1 MHGVGDFT
9 IQQDSQGKQAMQAT
23 PSRPG
28 PPAEWS
34 ARMRHIVQAC
44 TAYPY
49 AFLRLWDGD

>member
-1 MHGVGDFT
+1 MT
-9 IQQDSQGKQAMQAT
+9 SQSNRTVRENRQCRQHHHAT
-23 PSRPG
+23 G

>member
-1 MHGVGDFT
+1 
-9 IQQDSQGKQAMQAT
+9 MQAT